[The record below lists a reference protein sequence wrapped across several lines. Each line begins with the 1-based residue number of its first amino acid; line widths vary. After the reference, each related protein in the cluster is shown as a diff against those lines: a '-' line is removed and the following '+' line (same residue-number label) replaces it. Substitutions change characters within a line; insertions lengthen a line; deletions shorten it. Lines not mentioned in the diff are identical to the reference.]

1 MKLTYSPHTLYFKR
15 PFKIA
20 HGTRDST
27 AIVLTELELEGFI
40 GYGEASLP
48 PYLVETQES
57 VSQFLSKASKILD
70 TIKYPFRIEHIMNE
84 IDAIETGNT
93 AAKASIDIALH
104 DLYGKLN
111 NKPCWQL
118 LGYNSELTPYSTYTI
133 GIDAPEIIK
142 QKVEEAKAFKILKI
156 KLNGEQDKQVIE
168 TIRAIT
174 NKPIAVD
181 INQGWKT
188 KEDALKMMEWLTDKN
203 VLFVEQA
210 LAKNKLD
217 DALWLYERSPLPLI
231 ADESVQTFADID
243 VIKNCYHGINIKLM
257 KCGGLLEAQKM
268 INKARALNL
277 KVLIGCMSETYCAV
291 SAAAQ
296 LSPLVDY
303 ADLDGPLLMKNNL
316 FNGITFV
323 DGKITLNNKAGIG
336 VIKNAGM

>member
-1 MKLTYSPHTLYFKR
+1 MKLTYSTHTLYFKR

-20 HGTRDST
+20 HGSRDST
-27 AIVLTELELEGFI
+27 AIVLTELEYEGLV
-40 GYGEASLP
+40 GYGEACLP

-57 VSQFLSKASKILD
+57 VSIFLSKASKVLS
-70 TIKYPFRIEHIMNE
+70 TIKHPFIIEDVMNE

-111 NKPCWQL
+111 NKPCWQI
-118 LGYNSELTPYSTYTI
+118 LGCKKELTPYTTYTI
-133 GIDAPEIIK
+133 GIDEPEIIK
-142 QKVEEAKAFKILKI
+142 QKVEEATAFKILKV
-156 KLNGEQDKQVIE
+156 KLNGENDKTAIE

-181 INQGWKT
+181 INQGWKN
-188 KEDALKMMEWLTDKN
+188 KEDALKTIEWLTNKN
-203 VLFVEQA
+203 ILFVEQA
-210 LAKNKLD
+210 LQKNKLD
-217 DALWLYERSPLPLI
+217 DALWLYERSPLPLF
-231 ADESVQTFADID
+231 ADESVQTFSDID
-243 VIKNCYHGINIKLM
+243 VIKDCYHGINIKLM
-257 KCGGLLEAQKM
+257 KCGGILEAKKM
-268 INKARALNL
+268 IDKARVLNL

-323 DGKITLNNKAGIG
+323 DGKITLNEEAGIG
-336 VIKNAGM
+336 VIKN